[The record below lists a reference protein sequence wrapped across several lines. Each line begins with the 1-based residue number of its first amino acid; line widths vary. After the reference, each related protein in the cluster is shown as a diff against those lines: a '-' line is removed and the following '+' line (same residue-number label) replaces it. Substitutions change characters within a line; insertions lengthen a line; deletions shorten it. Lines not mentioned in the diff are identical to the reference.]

1 MRFPAEAIATVG
13 LRLLICP
20 LVALAI
26 PFETAMQRPRMALE
40 QKTFTL
46 HDPEARL
53 WLALPIADCNSAP
66 ARPGIGRAARHAGI
80 RASARPTEDR
90 DQNRPQR
97 VPRLMRLY
105 FREGCGSATAT
116 RMRGDI
122 TGGLCGT

>member
-46 HDPEARL
+46 HDRRSALVVGATHCRL
-53 WLALPIADCNSAP
+53 QQCPGK
-66 ARPGIGRAARHAGI
+66 PGIGRAARHAGI

-116 RMRGDI
+116 RMRDDI